1 MRELCAIFVDAGT
14 TNTRVWLVRGE
25 EVIACSSAMIGVRD
39 TARDGSAERLR
50 TALHHLIKEVSSG
63 PDAREC
69 KPSFVA
75 AAGMITSSLGLTEV
89 PHIVAP
95 AGIDELATNIRRCEF
110 PEVTT
115 LPVLLVPGVRTGPQ
129 HVDLVSVETA
139 DLMRGE
145 ETMCVGLLETGVAPK
160 PCTVIN
166 LGSHWKVIRIDTE
179 GRIAGSITTLSGEMI
194 YTTQTQTILAS
205 AVPHTRPDHLDPGW
219 IEAGMSE
226 QRRSGLAR
234 ALFCVRLLEQGR
246 RSTPEERL
254 AFLIGAF
261 IASDLDALIERGMID
276 SPVIVTGV
284 EAIAEAWGRALG
296 RVAVNTRV
304 ISGEELERASLAG
317 LRTITGERSRNKRK

>member
-14 TNTRVWLVRGE
+14 TNTRIWLVSGR
-25 EVIACSSAMIGVRD
+25 EVIARSSEMVGVRD
-39 TARDGSAERLR
+39 TARDGSSERLR
-50 TALHHLIKEVSSG
+50 KTLRNLITEVSSHPG
-63 PDAREC
+63 AREC
-69 KPSFVA
+69 NPSFVA

-95 AGIDELATNIRRCEF
+95 AGIDELASNIRRYEF
-110 PEVTT
+110 PDVTT

-129 HVDLVSVETA
+129 HVDLGTLETA

-145 ETMCVGLLETGVAPK
+145 ETMCVGLLEMDVAPQ

-166 LGSHWKVIRIDTE
+166 LGSHWKVIRIDPA
-179 GRIAGSITTLSGEMI
+179 GRIAGSITTLAGEMI
-194 YTTQTQTILAS
+194 HTTQTQTILAS

-219 IEAGMSE
+219 IEAGISE

-246 RSTPEERL
+246 PSSPEERL

-261 IASDLDALIERGMID
+261 IASDLDALIQRRLIA
-276 SPVIVTGV
+276 SPVIITGV
-284 EAIAEAWGRALG
+284 EAIASAWRRALEQ
-296 RVAVNTRV
+296 VAINARV

-317 LRTITGERSRNKRK
+317 LRAITGSAFT